1 MRGWVM
7 DNFTPVSAAIGG
19 ALIGLSAV
27 LLMVFTGRIAGISG
41 IFAGLI
47 NPQTTDCAWRAAFIG
62 GLVAAPL
69 TAALLDHTVPTP
81 RMPGSYIVVV
91 IGGLLVGFGTRLGS
105 GCTSGHGICGI
116 ARLSPRSIVATG
128 VFMMA
133 AIIVVALTHHV
144 FGGYASLVCGF
155 VFGCGLVVSGMIQP
169 AKVLGFLDFFGI
181 PSSAWDPSLAVVMAA
196 ALAVAGL
203 GYALLGTRP
212 PLFER
217 QSLWPTKKDIDSSLL
232 SGALLFG
239 IGWGLV
245 GLCPGPAIVNLST
258 LSLPVI
264 VFVIAMA
271 TGMLAHDLW
280 ATTAAGA
287 IRRSLIS
294 PTVADG

>member
-1 MRGWVM
+1 M

-116 ARLSPRSIVATG
+116 ARLSPRSMVATG

-133 AIIVVALTHHV
+133 AIIVVSLTHHV
-144 FGGYASLVCGF
+144 FGG
-155 VFGCGLVVSGMIQP
+155 
-169 AKVLGFLDFFGI
+169 
-181 PSSAWDPSLAVVMAA
+181 
-196 ALAVAGL
+196 
-203 GYALLGTRP
+203 
-212 PLFER
+212 
-217 QSLWPTKKDIDSSLL
+217 
-232 SGALLFG
+232 
-239 IGWGLV
+239 
-245 GLCPGPAIVNLST
+245 
-258 LSLPVI
+258 
-264 VFVIAMA
+264 
-271 TGMLAHDLW
+271 
-280 ATTAAGA
+280 
-287 IRRSLIS
+287 
-294 PTVADG
+294 